1 MNLLNYNMILEEEFM
16 KNTPKNLK
24 KIFLNRLQEVDN
36 DAVNNQSMDRGL
48 RHLRKR
54 NWEEFDKIWVQYN
67 NKQATFKIWEQMLE
81 RWLRSEEL

>member
-1 MNLLNYNMILEEEFM
+1 M
-16 KNTPKNLK
+16 KTTSKNLK

-36 DAVNNQSMDRGL
+36 DAVSNQSMDRGL

-54 NWEEFDKIWVQYN
+54 NWEEFDKIWVKYN
-67 NKQATFKIWEQMLE
+67 NKQATFKIWERMLE

>member
-1 MNLLNYNMILEEEFM
+1 M
-16 KNTPKNLK
+16 KTTLKNLK
-24 KIFLNRLQEVDN
+24 KIFLTRLQEVD
-36 DAVNNQSMDRGL
+36 DDRVNNQSMDRGL

-67 NKQATFKIWEQMLE
+67 NKQATFEQWNKLLE

>member
-1 MNLLNYNMILEEEFM
+1 M
-16 KNTPKNLK
+16 KTTSKNLK
-24 KIFLNRLQEVDN
+24 KTFLNRLQEVDN

-54 NWEEFDKIWVQYN
+54 NWEEFDKVWVKYN
-67 NKQATFKIWEQMLE
+67 KNQATFREWEQKLE